1 MPTTRGWLVGL
12 TGAGLCFAGLAFG
25 TTHLTQVGFALALL
39 VCLAA
44 LIVNLGRHEL
54 RTERAIVPTH
64 ATASRPIQV
73 TLSLHNEG
81 RGSAPLLLVEDRLPP
96 GLSAR
101 SRFAVN
107 GIEAKG
113 RRDLTYTLTPN
124 RRGRYE
130 IGPASIAVV
139 DPFGL
144 AQVKS
149 RAVGSSSL
157 MVYPAIEKL
166 ALPRDLGERRSVTSA
181 ALRNPT
187 GASGEDFYT
196 LREYA
201 QGDDLRK
208 VHWPSTAKR
217 GRFMIRQE
225 ETPWHTRATVVL
237 DDRRSAHAA
246 SAGLAS
252 FERAVEI
259 AASFVSLYHSS
270 GYGFRLTA
278 AYEQG
283 PGSGRGAAHNQACLD
298 LLATIRAHE
307 GPTGADKLIARLLE
321 IEARGVAEET
331 LIVVAGRLP
340 LEAAAAL
347 ARCRRRFRQVVAV
360 VLPPHRFGSAA
371 TKTRWEAESDVAE
384 VAKLVRRSGVT
395 CIVMGPG
402 EPLAAA
408 WGSLAGSKRGG
419 DAAWVQ
425 KPELV

>member
-1 MPTTRGWLVGL
+1 MPTARGWLVGL
-12 TGAGLCFAGLAFG
+12 AGGGLFLGGLAFG
-25 TTHLTQVGFALALL
+25 TTHLTQVGFALVLL
-39 VCLAA
+39 VALAT
-44 LIVNLGRHEL
+44 LIVNLGRHDL
-54 RTERAIVPTH
+54 RTSRSINPTH
-64 ATASRPIQV
+64 ATAARPVEV
-73 TLSLHNEG
+73 TLALTNEG
-81 RGSAPLLLVEDRLPP
+81 RGAAPLLLIEDKLPR
-96 GLSAR
+96 GLAGR
-101 SRFAVN
+101 ARFAVN
-107 GIEAKG
+107 GIETKG
-113 RRDLTYTLTPN
+113 RRDLRYSLTPH

-144 AQVKS
+144 AQIRT

-157 MVYPAIEKL
+157 MVYPSIEKL

-196 LREYA
+196 LREYT

-225 ETPWHTRATVVL
+225 ETPWHTKATIVL
-237 DDRRSAHAA
+237 DDRRGAHAA
-246 SAGLAS
+246 SAGFAS
-252 FERAVEI
+252 FERAVEV
-259 AASFVSLYHSS
+259 AASFVSLYHLS
-270 GYGFRLTA
+270 GYGFRLSG

-283 PGSGRGAAHNQACLD
+283 PGSGRGTAHHHACLD
-298 LLATIRAHE
+298 MLATIRPHE
-307 GPTGADKLIARLLE
+307 GPTGSDKLVARLLE
-321 IEARGVAEET
+321 IEARGIAEET
-331 LIVVAGRLP
+331 LVVVAGRLP
-340 LEAAAAL
+340 KEAAVAL
-347 ARCRRRFRQVVAV
+347 ARCRRRFRQVVTV
-360 VLPPHRFGSAA
+360 VLPPHRFGQAS
-371 TKTRWEAESDVAE
+371 TKSRWEAESEVAE

-408 WGSLAGSKRGG
+408 WGSLSGSKRGG
-419 DAAWVQ
+419 EAQWAQ